1 MRMAIL
7 GAVVAAL
14 ATPTFAETVTVETA
28 LGPVAVEAEPAKVAV
43 FDIPALDSL
52 TTLGVPVA
60 GVPNKLYTP
69 YLQERVG
76 DAAVVGTLF
85 EPDFEAL
92 AVMAPDLVV
101 IGGRASSQYDA
112 VSKVAPAI
120 DMTIRG
126 TGIVEQ
132 AKARL
137 TAYGEIFGKTD
148 QAAEVIAQIDTKLDE
163 AKAAVAGKGNVLIIL
178 TNGTKISAFGPGS
191 RFGWLHEALSLPVA
205 AEGLAAETHGE
216 AISFEFISET
226 NPDWI
231 LVVDRG
237 AAIGQ
242 NGEAAEATLDNPLVA
257 STKAAQSGQIIYLDA
272 APIYVAGGGATALQI
287 TLDEIIAAFA
297 QAQG

>member
-148 QAAEVIAQIDTKLDE
+148 EAAEVIAQIDTKLDE
-163 AKAAVAGKGNVLIIL
+163 AKAAVAGKGNALIIL

-191 RFGWLHEALSLPVA
+191 RFGWLHEALNLPVA

-272 APIYVAGGGATALQI
+272 APVYVAGGGATALQI

>member
-148 QAAEVIAQIDTKLDE
+148 EAAEVIAQIDTKLDE
-163 AKAAVAGKGNVLIIL
+163 AKAAVADKGNALIIL

-191 RFGWLHEALSLPVA
+191 RFGWLHEALNLPVA

-242 NGEAAEATLDNPLVA
+242 NGDAAEATLDNPLVA

-272 APIYVAGGGATALQI
+272 APVYVAGGGATALQI

>member
-163 AKAAVAGKGNVLIIL
+163 AKAAVADKGNALIIL

-191 RFGWLHEALSLPVA
+191 RFGWLHEALNLPVA

-272 APIYVAGGGATALQI
+272 APVYVAGGGATALQI